1 MALQVD
7 AVMREPQRVVDLE
20 LIILPLGVILVDVI
34 ALRVGDVGGKHLGLA
49 VRQVL
54 GREVMGDEAEGVE
67 PGAVEKRAGAEGVKV
82 RRRGIAELRRLIQG
96 LVAALRARLSDHDDL
111 AFVVDQLA
119 GGNRDQDGYQRHV
132 ENKVG

>member
-1 MALQVD
+1 M
-7 AVMREPQRVVDLE
+7 VDLE

-54 GREVMGDEAEGVE
+54 GREVMGDEAERVE

-132 ENKVG
+132 ENEVG